1 MFPKNCWYVVANIE
15 DVKTT
20 EPLAVKVAGKSF
32 VLYRNTELKIVAMD
46 DKCAHRLAP
55 LSLGRIEGDDIRC
68 MYHGI
73 KFGADGK
80 CNEVPGQAMVPKSFC
95 IKTHRVIERHEWVWL
110 WLGDANSADENL
122 LPDASPQNSDVY
134 QIRKG
139 CIQYAANYQLLN
151 DNLCDFSHVA
161 YVHEKT
167 LGAIGSTDEDN
178 YANSPPSLDFMER
191 GVCITR
197 WLQNVPSH
205 DNASESYDSW
215 MSYQY
220 LLPGILVMDS
230 QFHPTGSAQKFG
242 MGEPDRANAISQVRS
257 MQGVTPIDDT
267 HLSYFYSLSIPKEEP
282 EATLDLTFG
291 VTAAAFLE
299 DKVMLEAQQKI
310 ILANPEDRL
319 MATIHDKAGAHFRKL
334 VKKSAG

>member
-20 EPLAVKVAGKSF
+20 KPFAVKVADICII
-32 VLYRNTELKIVAMD
+32 LYRDTDNKIVAMD

-55 LSLGRIEGDDIRC
+55 LSLGRIEGNDIRC

-73 KFGADGK
+73 KFGSDGTCK
-80 CNEVPGQAMVPKSFC
+80 EVPGQDMVPKSFC
-95 IKTHRVIERHEWVWL
+95 IKTHAVRELNEWVWL
-110 WLGDANSADENL
+110 WLGTEESADDSL
-122 LPDASPQNSDVY
+122 LPDAFPQNSDIY

-139 CIQYAANYQLLN
+139 SIQYTANYQLLN

-167 LGAIGSTDEDN
+167 LGSTSEDK
-178 YANSPPSLDFMER
+178 YATSTPTLEFLDR
-191 GVCITR
+191 GVYITR
-197 WLQNVPSH
+197 WVENTPSH
-205 DNASESYDSW
+205 EDPSIFYDSW
-215 MSYQY
+215 MSYKY
-220 LLPGILVMDS
+220 LLPGILIMDS
-230 QFHPTGSAQKFG
+230 QFHPIGAARKFA
-242 MGEPDRANAISQVRS
+242 MGAPERAKAISQVCS
-257 MQGVTPIDDT
+257 MQGVSPIDDT
-267 HLSYFYSLSIPKEEP
+267 NLQYFYSLSIPKEEP
-282 EATLDLTFG
+282 ETRLDLTFG

-319 MATIHDKAGAHFRKL
+319 SATIHDKAGAHFRKL
-334 VKKSAG
+334 IKKAAT